1 MNVPNKHKVR
11 QFWCIVLPSVSYLY
25 ILIFGYCGM
34 TQGFH
39 VGTELLT
46 VRTPIHEL
54 SSSQIAASSTNTK
67 VNNWRSLPVP
77 DFASFEDYQNTLLTR
92 SVWNDD
98 AYEDSL
104 DLYDRLVQC
113 TDSYVS
119 GPIKT
124 ALSCL
129 DHAFRLYGPSSVIC
143 SFNGGK
149 DAVVILH
156 LVRAA
161 YAAYCKQQQID
172 DDRCPVIQ
180 PRVIYFDHADEFP
193 EILSFLHEQVLQL
206 DLDMICFQQGTKFQ
220 DGLKVLVD
228 CNCILDPRT
237 NMSVKLPLACVL
249 GTRITD
255 PNATGQQQFA
265 PSSHFMPPFMRVNPV
280 LDWTYGHVWHF
291 LRLFHLPYCCL
302 YDHGYTSLG
311 TTKDTVPCPALAV
324 VGAQGPSNTASLPKF
339 WPAYMLRDWDLER
352 AGRVTKTKKATKP
365 SELQT
370 DKAATNPPSVSSSS
384 SIGQLSTMSDG
395 HFATP
400 ILETE
405 KQCGDNETPEGEIG
419 EASWNSYMGDAISQK
434 TAGLLI
440 IGDEILKGFTS
451 DTNTQVAATA
461 LRDNNVVLKYVVV
474 VSDVL
479 DDIVEE
485 IRRMQALV
493 DVVIT
498 SGGVGGTHDDV
509 TIESVAAA
517 LNCGMAQHEEMAQL
531 LLKKMNKTADS
542 SSSMSEAQ
550 IKMATL
556 PTNAK
561 LRYLSKDPN
570 DWPILQCKN
579 IFILPGIPEFF
590 SKKVQNVAEYLSCQM
605 ERLPA
610 YKVVLQVDENSI
622 VPILNQVVENHPNII
637 FGSYPFVSH
646 PEYQTVITVEGRI
659 ATPNGGGGIRR
670 NSSICD
676 LNMID
681 ATKASDVDVQT
692 ALDDLIN
699 RLPDGSV
706 LRVDVD
712 DMRLFS

>member
-1 MNVPNKHKVR
+1 
-11 QFWCIVLPSVSYLY
+11 
-25 ILIFGYCGM
+25 M
-34 TQGFH
+34 TQGFS
-39 VGTELLT
+39 VGRPLLT
-46 VRTPIHEL
+46 TTGRPTSDVPRQSEVMALMNADIE
-54 SSSQIAASSTNTK
+54 
-67 VNNWRSLPVP
+67 VDNWRMIPVP
-77 DFASFEDYQNTLLTR
+77 DFAAFEQYQSKLLTR

-98 AYEDSL
+98 AYNDSL
-104 DLYDRLVQC
+104 DLYDRFVQC
-113 TDSYVS
+113 TDAYVS
-119 GPIKT
+119 GPIQT

-161 YAAYCKQQQID
+161 YAAYCKQQQKQND
-172 DDRCPVIQ
+172 DSTFLVNQ

-193 EILSFLHEQVLQL
+193 EILSFLHEQVSQL
-206 DLDMICFQQGTKFQ
+206 DLDMVCFEQGTKFQ

-228 CNCILDPRT
+228 CNSFMDSKT
-237 NMSVKLPLACVL
+237 NLSVKLPLACVL

-255 PNATGQQQFA
+255 PNAAGQQQFA

-302 YDHGYTSLG
+302 YDQGYTSLG

-324 VGAQGPSNTASLPKF
+324 VGAHNSSSKGSLPKF
-339 WPAYMLRDWDLER
+339 WPAYMLREWDLER
-352 AGRVTKTKKATKP
+352 AGRITKQKKISKP
-365 SELQT
+365 ADMQT
-370 DKAATNPPSVSSSS
+370 GDTATNPPSISSSS
-384 SIGQLSTMSDG
+384 SIGHLSTMSDG
-395 HFATP
+395 RYVIPVVNASSREDEP
-400 ILETE
+400 CSDAETSE
-405 KQCGDNETPEGEIG
+405 SEVG

-434 TAGLLI
+434 TAALLI

-479 DDIVEE
+479 EDIVGE

-531 LLKKMNKTADS
+531 LLKKMNKTGDS
-542 SSSMSEAQ
+542 TSMSAAQ

-590 SKKVQNVAEYLSCQM
+590 SKKVRNVAEYLSCQM

-622 VPILNQVVENHPNII
+622 VPILNQVVENHPNIA

-646 PEYQTVITVEGRI
+646 PEYQTVITVEGRL
-659 ATPNGGGGIRR
+659 ATTNGVGRR

-676 LNMID
+676 LDMID
-681 ATKASDVDVQT
+681 ATKASNVDVQT
-692 ALDDLIN
+692 ALDDLIT
-699 RLPDGSV
+699 RLPEGSV